1 MRTILV
7 SGGTSTLGRAICEQ
21 FVRAGDW
28 VYCGY
33 VSNKETAE
41 ALADSYGSSLIPL
54 HLDIQDPKSIASAIQ
69 EIEGLDVLVNN
80 SGVFS
85 VFTPTEL
92 LESEWQRIFDINVT
106 GLFRLTQQCIPS
118 LTERKGC
125 IVNIASINALH
136 PGFGGTSHYD
146 ASKGAVVAY
155 TKSLAKE
162 LSPSIRVNAVAPGLL
177 QAPYLDDANPLRQ
190 HYEGRSLLHS
200 LVDPREVAKVV
211 QLVSDCRAMTGELVG
226 VDCGYLMG

>member
-7 SGGTSTLGRAICEQ
+7 SGGTSTLGKAICE
-21 FVRAGDW
+21 RLSKAGEQ

-33 VSNKETAE
+33 ASNKDTAVE
-41 ALADSYGSSLIPL
+41 LAAIYGPSLIPI
-54 HLDIQDPKSIASAIQ
+54 HLDVQDTACIASVVNTLR
-69 EIEGLDVLVNN
+69 GLDVLVNN

-85 VFTPTEL
+85 MFSPTT
-92 LESEWQRIFDINVT
+92 LEEEEWQHIFDVNVT
-106 GLFRLTQQCIPS
+106 GLFRLTKQCIPFLEES
-118 LTERKGC
+118 QGC

-162 LSPSIRVNAVAPGLL
+162 LAPFIRVNAVAPGLL
-177 QAPYLDDANPLRQ
+177 QASYLDDANPLKQ
-190 HYEGRSLLHS
+190 YYEKRALLHS
-200 LVDPREVAKVV
+200 LVDPDEVAKVV
-211 QLVSDCRAMTGELVG
+211 QLLIDCKAMTGELVG